1 MKEVIDEPYS
11 SNWLK
16 SHLMQHYGDSVIIAD
31 CDGCQ
36 NVLHFKGNA
45 KHLFYEFYRQGRLEQ
60 DDDEKA
66 RVIKLAVD
74 LIRSDIKD
82 LTDQTDTFF
91 SFDNLN
97 SSTMLSFVP
106 ETLQFVIHSLCPPRS
121 KPKDVK
127 IAAIGQ
133 AVINLARPN
142 TILCPLLLAF
152 AAEVHHKSG
161 GSEFVVQLL
170 HSMGF
175 GSSIEKVHELEKSLC
190 FRDSSPSI
198 VDFNE
203 LLGLPLY
210 SADNADI
217 LQATID
223 GKNTLHMIG
232 IIRSVVKQ
240 GSM

>member
-1 MKEVIDEPYS
+1 MKEFINEPYS
-11 SNWLK
+11 TKWLK

-66 RVIKLAVD
+66 GVIKLAVD

-91 SFDNLN
+91 SFDNFN

-106 ETLQFVIHSLCPPRS
+106 ETLQFVIQSLCPPRS

-133 AVINLARPN
+133 VLIKLARPN
-142 TILCPLLLAF
+142 TILCPMLLAF

-175 GSSIEKVHELEKSLC
+175 GSNIEKVHELEKSLC

-223 GKNTLHMIG
+223 GKKTLFT
-232 IIRSVVKQ
+232 
-240 GSM
+240 